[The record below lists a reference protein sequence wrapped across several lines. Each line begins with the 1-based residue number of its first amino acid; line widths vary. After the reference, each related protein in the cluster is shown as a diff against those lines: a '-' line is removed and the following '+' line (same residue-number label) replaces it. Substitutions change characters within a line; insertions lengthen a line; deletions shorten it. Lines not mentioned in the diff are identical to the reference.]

1 MEMMLRFRT
10 SIFVLTLT
18 CCHDAAG
25 QSMEPG
31 TLSVDADTPVV
42 EIGLRSIG
50 RNFMRLPSLGYKFEM
65 EARCAAGLAPKAMS
79 LSIADTRKSVTAEDI
94 SAESIT
100 SITLRIPAP
109 QIGPVAVSGFCID
122 AEESNEKESL
132 TLSSV
137 LSLQASLLCA
147 SDADSRMIY
156 ASKSLDVTLLCTISQ
171 DAQSATSR

>member
-1 MEMMLRFRT
+1 MEMMLRCRA
-10 SIFVLTLT
+10 SILMLTVA

-31 TLSVDADTPVV
+31 SLSVDADTPVV
-42 EIGLRSIG
+42 EIGKRSVG
-50 RNFMRLPSLGYKFEM
+50 RNFMRLPSLDFKFEM

-79 LSIADTRKSVTAEDI
+79 LSIADTRTSLNAEKI
-94 SAESIT
+94 SAEPIT

-109 QIGPVAVSGFCID
+109 QIGPVAVNGFCID
-122 AEESNEKESL
+122 AEESNERDSL

-147 SDADSRMIY
+147 NDADSRMIY
-156 ASKSLDVTLLCTISQ
+156 ASKSLDVTLLCTIPQ
-171 DAQSATSR
+171 DAQSATSH

>member
-1 MEMMLRFRT
+1 MMLRFRT
-10 SIFVLTLT
+10 SIFVLTLI

-79 LSIADTRKSVTAEDI
+79 LSIADTRKSLAAEDI

-109 QIGPVAVSGFCID
+109 QIGPVAVNGFCID
-122 AEESNEKESL
+122 TEELNERESL
-132 TLSSV
+132 TLLSV

-147 SDADSRMIY
+147 NDADSRMIY
-156 ASKSLDVTLLCTISQ
+156 ASKSLDVTLLCAIPQ
-171 DAQSATSR
+171 DAQSATPH

>member
-1 MEMMLRFRT
+1 MEMMLQFRA
-10 SIFVLTLT
+10 SVLMLT
-18 CCHDAAG
+18 AVCCHDAAG

-31 TLSVDADTPVV
+31 ILSVDADTPVV
-42 EIGLRSIG
+42 EIGKRSAG
-50 RNFMRLPSLGYKFEM
+50 RNFMRLPSLVYKFGI

-109 QIGPVAVSGFCID
+109 QIGPVAVNGFCID
-122 AEESNEKESL
+122 TEESNEKESL

-137 LSLQASLLCA
+137 LSVQASLLCGN
-147 SDADSRMIY
+147 DANSWMIY
-156 ASKSLDVTLLCTISQ
+156 ASKSLDVTLLCTIPQ
-171 DAQSATSR
+171 DAQSATSH

>member
-1 MEMMLRFRT
+1 MLQFRT
-10 SIFVLTLT
+10 SILILTAV
-18 CCHDAAG
+18 CCYDAAG
-25 QSMEPG
+25 QLMEPG

-42 EIGLRSIG
+42 EIGKRSIG
-50 RNFMRLPSLGYKFEM
+50 RNFMRLPSMDFKFVM
-65 EARCAAGLAPKAMS
+65 EAHCAAGLAPKAMS

-137 LSLQASLLCA
+137 LSVQASLLCGN
-147 SDADSRMIY
+147 DANSWMIY
-156 ASKSLDVTLLCTISQ
+156 ASKSLDVTLLCTIPQ
-171 DAQSATSR
+171 DAQSATSH